1 MANFR
6 CLYVCKATI
15 FLIALNL
22 KTDPLLAQT
31 LTPNQPS
38 QSIPILPQYPQ
49 TPDLLP
55 SKKEPLLNPQSNPLQ
70 IPLLHYQNLYPFK
83 VKVRKF
89 VFKGNTVF
97 SDQQLEAVVAP
108 YTNRE
113 ITFSELLQARAAIT
127 KLYVDRGYISSGAFI
142 PLNQYQFLS
151 GGVVVTIQLIEGK
164 IEGINVLGSSRL
176 QNYVRSRLRAATSPV
191 LNSDRLIEAL
201 RLLQIDPL
209 LKTISA
215 ELSEGSSEDKT
226 LLNVRIKARQ
236 PFRVEAALNN
246 SRSPAVG
253 SFERRVQVSDANL
266 LGLGDSL
273 SVGYRNTDG
282 SNAVETSY
290 SLPINPHNGTVQFS
304 YINISSNI
312 IERPFN
318 KLDILD
324 NARIY
329 DLSFRQPLLRKAS
342 TKSTQEFAL
351 GLTASR
357 GESEASLLQT
367 PYPLS
372 EGADSK
378 GRTRISAIRF
388 FQDWTQRSS
397 KFVLFARSQFN
408 LGIGAFNATINNTG
422 PDSRFF
428 AWRGQAAWLRGLG
441 DASLVLRADLQLAD
455 RALVPL
461 EQFGLGGAA
470 TVRGYRQDAYLSDN
484 GFLASA
490 SISIPLWKESSS
502 EFLLIPNVSVGT
514 AWNNEHSSNG
524 SRIAPELGTLASVG
538 LGVEYHLGDRFDA
551 RLDWGIPLIPI
562 NTNSSSNT
570 WQEEGIYFNL
580 QYRLF

>member
-1 MANFR
+1 MSNFKDLHNL
-6 CLYVCKATI
+6 CEATI
-15 FLIALNL
+15 LFIALSL
-22 KTDPLLAQT
+22 RIDPLQAQT
-31 LTPNQPS
+31 ATPAQ
-38 QSIPILPQYPQ
+38 IPILPQLPQ
-49 TPDLLP
+49 VPLP
-55 SKKEPLLNPQSNPLQ
+55 LPPKKEPILKPPSPSPGEPEFLDKNQK
-70 IPLLHYQNLYPFK
+70 IIK
-83 VKVRKF
+83 VKGF

-97 SDQQLEAVVAP
+97 DTHQLEAVVAP
-108 YTNRE
+108 YVGRE
-113 ITFSELLQARAAIT
+113 ITFTEMLQARTAVT
-127 KLYVDRGYISSGAFI
+127 KFYTNRGYITSGAFI
-142 PLNQYQFLS
+142 PLTGNQS
-151 GGVVVTIQLIEGK
+151 IKRVNGGVVVTIQVIEGK
-164 IEGINVLGSSRL
+164 LESINVLGSSRL
-176 QNYVRSRLRAATSPV
+176 QDYVRSRLHAATSPV
-191 LNSDRLIEAL
+191 LNTNRLIEAL
-201 RLLQIDPL
+201 RLLQIDP
-209 LKTISA
+209 KIETISA
-215 ELSEGSSEDKT
+215 ELSEGSSSGKT
-226 LLNVRIKARQ
+226 LLSVRVKPRQ
-236 PFRVEAALNN
+236 PFRVEAILNN
-246 SRSPAVG
+246 SRSPAIG

-282 SNAVETSY
+282 SNAVESSY
-290 SLPINPHNGTVQFS
+290 SLPINPQNGTVQFS

-329 DLSFRQPLLRKAS
+329 DLSFRQPIIRKAS

-351 GLTASR
+351 GLTATR
-357 GESEASLLQT
+357 LESEASLLQT

-372 EGADSK
+372 EGADSR

-397 KFVLFARSQFN
+397 KFVLFARSQFS

-428 AWRGQAAWLRGLG
+428 AWRGQAAWLRRLG
-441 DASLVLRADLQLAD
+441 EASLILRADLQLAD

-490 SISIPLWKESSS
+490 SISIPLWKESSR
-502 EFLLIPNVSVGT
+502 EFLLIPFVDVGT
-514 AWNNEHSSNG
+514 TWNNEHSSRLQN
-524 SRIAPELGTLASVG
+524 ADKLGTLASVG
-538 LGVEYHLGDRFDA
+538 LGVEYHLGDRFSA

-562 NTNSSSNT
+562 NTNSNSNT